1 MTAVLAAAA
10 AAGRLSPD
18 LDRRLRAAGDG
29 EFLPVHVVLSAQM
42 DQARFDAVV
51 AGTGGAGRRMAVVR
65 TLKDFV
71 RPGQAAVLEALT
83 QAGARNVLALWIVN
97 AVYCQATPAAIRAV
111 AALPEVSYVNYDLAY
126 APMDLPGASS
136 ACPDEIPWGVQR
148 VRAPEVWAMG
158 YTGRNVVVGLIDTGC
173 DYAHPDLAGQL
184 WADPNYP
191 FHGWDFENNDN
202 DPMDELGHGTSVA
215 GTIAGD
221 GTSGSQCG
229 VAPDA
234 QLMVLRVRTTADSI
248 SEAQCWQAMEFCITP
263 PLSPTHGA
271 HLFNLSLGWVL
282 SWGPHEAT
290 WRTACN
296 NANAAGLS
304 QFVVAGSE
312 GSGNQPH
319 GLRCPGH
326 VPPPW
331 WNPQNTG
338 VGTLSG
344 VVTNGSTDSSD
355 VVLSM
360 SSQGP
365 VTWDSIAPFN
375 DYLYPPGLT
384 KPDLCAPGQAIK
396 TCRLGGGY
404 MEWSGTSV
412 ATPFVAGAAALL
424 LSADSTLSPARIDA
438 VLESTAVDRGPVGK
452 DNTYGA
458 GRIDAL
464 AAVQRV
470 AGIEEVTSGELRTDR
485 AAATVVHGAVPRAL
499 ARLTSRHSVFD
510 ASGREVTA
518 TSCPAPG
525 VYFVSRA
532 AGSAGGAL
540 RVSRVILVR

>member
-1 MTAVLAAAA
+1 
-10 AAGRLSPD
+10 
-18 LDRRLRAAGDG
+18 
-29 EFLPVHVVLSAQM
+29 
-42 DQARFDAVV
+42 
-51 AGTGGAGRRMAVVR
+51 
-65 TLKDFV
+65 
-71 RPGQAAVLEALT
+71 
-83 QAGARNVLALWIVN
+83 
-97 AVYCQATPAAIRAV
+97 
-111 AALPEVSYVNYDLAY
+111 
-126 APMDLPGASS
+126 
-136 ACPDEIPWGVQR
+136 
-148 VRAPEVWAMG
+148 
-158 YTGRNVVVGLIDTGC
+158 
-173 DYAHPDLAGQL
+173 
-184 WADPNYP
+184 
-191 FHGWDFENNDN
+191 
-202 DPMDELGHGTSVA
+202 
-215 GTIAGD
+215 
-221 GTSGSQCG
+221 
-229 VAPDA
+229 
-234 QLMVLRVRTTADSI
+234 MVLRVRTTADSI